1 VGVSR
6 LHHCFG
12 QELVA
17 IGMANPPAKRCR
29 CREFISSEE
38 AQALVNRNAACWIVV
53 ERLNGIREE
62 PCRLCHGDKEVK
74 NCAMCRGKGTELNV
88 VEEDVKSYD
97 IVLISSKPKD
107 VKEKKYRYAIALKT
121 PRVPTIESKHIIRAY
136 VDGKKEAQMRIEE
149 YGELERRRLV
159 DLIVLVPAEEFDRN
173 ERESRGRP
181 VFTTLGDSVPLRLT
195 TWTELN
201 NQAAHASII
210 SNIDK
215 ETDKWLKGQE

>member
-1 VGVSR
+1 MGVSR
-6 LHHCFG
+6 VHHCFG

-29 CREFISSEE
+29 CREFISSEA

-62 PCRLCHGDKEVK
+62 PCRLCHGDKEIK

-107 VKEKKYRYAIALKT
+107 IKEKKYRYANALKT
-121 PRVPTIESKHIIRAY
+121 PRVPTIDWKHIIRAY

-149 YGELERRRLV
+149 YGELERVRLA
-159 DLIVLVPAEEFDRN
+159 DLIVLVPAEEFDRG
-173 ERESRGRP
+173 ERESWGRP
-181 VFTTLGDSVPLRLT
+181 LETFGA
-195 TWTELN
+195 
-201 NQAAHASII
+201 NQQAQKAYTKIVKSRAKA
-210 SNIDK
+210 DF
-215 ETDKWLKGQE
+215 GG